1 MAKKILYYKDIEEG
15 QKFPDYEYKLTA
27 ETILNYCKAIG
38 ETRPIYNDEAAAK
51 AAGYRGLV
59 APPTACAI
67 YCLKGFLGDVDMPG
81 GSLHASQEFEF
92 VTPAVAGDTLITTSN
107 VGKKGLVKGRNHAT
121 IVSETKN
128 QNGEVIVRSK
138 MGRIWAE

>member
-1 MAKKILYYKDIEEG
+1 MAKKVLYYKDIEEG
-15 QKFPDYEYKLTA
+15 QEFPPYEYKLTE
-27 ETILNYCKAIG
+27 ETIINYCKAIG
-38 ETRPIYNDEAAAK
+38 ETRPIYTDPEAAR

-92 VTPAVAGDTLITTSN
+92 VSPAVAGDTLITTSK
-107 VGKKGLVKGRNHAT
+107 VGAKSTVKGRNHAT

-138 MGRIWAE
+138 MGGIWAE

>member
-1 MAKKILYYKDIEEG
+1 MAKKILYYKDIEKGKE
-15 QKFPDYEYKLTA
+15 FPNYEYKLTA

-38 ETRPIYNDEAAAK
+38 EKSPIYNDEAAAK

-81 GSLHASQEFEF
+81 GSLHGSQEFEF
-92 VTPAVAGDTLITTSN
+92 VNPAVAGDTLITSSV
-107 VGKKGLVKGRNHAT
+107 VGEKAIIKGRNNAT

-138 MGRIWAE
+138 MGGIWAE